1 MTPHILKIERKGL
14 NKPVTLITA
23 EGIIVL
29 EVLHGALR
37 VVLRAEESA
46 VLDLHAVDALLLV
59 AEELDLAG
67 FGEVGEF
74 GVLVYDL
81 VGALH

>member
-14 NKPVTLITA
+14 YKPVTLITA

-29 EVLHGALR
+29 EVFHGALR

-67 FGEVGEF
+67 FSEVGEF